1 MHYFGL
7 HHDGKGSWEFL
18 NLTENNPN
26 ASICYFFIKDVPDD
40 NGKYV
45 IVFIRYLIICTYVFP
60 FFLPNMK

>member
-45 IVFIRYLIICTYVFP
+45 NLFIRCFDYLYIYFT
-60 FFLPNMK
+60 FF